1 MTVGSSRKRLFIAL
15 AFLLPNLLGF
25 LVFTAGPV
33 AISLW
38 MSLTDRALTKHNK
51 YSDIPVR
58 FIGFENYERLL
69 WGDESRLFW
78 DYFKNTAFLMLGIPA
93 GIAGSLVLAL
103 MLNAKVGPQTPRTRS
118 RGLGLAAFATVI
130 ACLGVWMLTTP
141 GPRPDPS
148 LAPVMS
154 VETGLTDLTQWSVD
168 SARSN
173 AAIVATASVGIVV
186 AMGLA
191 LGPVFFRTI
200 FYLPSLLAGVAMFL
214 LWKTLYRPRGGLINA
229 GLDPLLDW
237 LHYAVNHTPEGLWS
251 AIGLV
256 FAIVVT
262 VVSVNLVRVGVLN
275 LLRRD
280 AGVVAMIGR
289 VLLALS
295 LVYITL
301 VVGERPGSFP
311 VAGISGLIASLP
323 KLAAAGFDA
332 PSWLV
337 DPRWAKTALIIM
349 GVWCGIGGGNMLLY
363 LAGLANIPPELYEAA
378 SIDGATGWQRFKH
391 VTWPQLAPTTFF
403 IVIMSTIGGL
413 QGGFEQAMV
422 MTQGKADTIV
432 LAYYLYN
439 IAFTDQFQLG
449 LASAIA
455 WVMFAVIFV
464 MTILNFRIGSRLTND

>member
-33 AISLW
+33 VISLW

-58 FIGFENYERLL
+58 FVGFENYERLL

-78 DYFKNTAFLMLGIPA
+78 DYFRNTAFLMLGIPV
-93 GIAGSLVLAL
+93 GIAGSLALAL
-103 MLNAKVGPQTPRTRS
+103 MLNTKTGPQSPRTRS
-118 RGLGLAAFATVI
+118 RGLGIALVASLI
-130 ACLGVWMLTTP
+130 ACVGVWMLTTP
-141 GPRPDPS
+141 GPRPDPT
-148 LAPVMS
+148 AVQVMS
-154 VETGLTDLTQWSVD
+154 TETGLTDLTQWSVD
-168 SARSN
+168 NARCN
-173 AAIVATASVGIVV
+173 AAVVATAAVGFVV
-186 AMGLA
+186 SLGLA

-237 LHYAVNHTPEGLWS
+237 LQYAVNHTPAGLWS
-251 AIGLV
+251 ALGLV
-256 FAIVVT
+256 LALLAIAL
-262 VVSVNLVRVGVLN
+262 SINLVRVGILN

-280 AGVVAMIGR
+280 AGVVALLGR
-289 VLLALS
+289 VMLAASIVLIG
-295 LVYITL
+295 V
-301 VVGERPGSFP
+301 VVGAKPDNYP
-311 VAGISGLIASLP
+311 VAGLAGLIASLP
-323 KLAAAGFDA
+323 TLAAAGFDA

-349 GVWCGIGGGNMLLY
+349 GVWCGVGGGNMLLY
-363 LAGLANIPPELYEAA
+363 LAGLSNIPPELYEAS